1 MIIWRKRSKVRNRC
15 ETEGIAAS
23 QMRDDLSA
31 SDMADFAGQ
40 MRKWDVRAPDSWQN
54 PKSMLF
60 YQTLKLVWIFREE
73 LFSPHNHLKAL
84 WVVVWFFY
92 VTGNPGEFQRCAL
105 TRRCRLSQA
114 TARGARM
121 CQGTFFKKKQGF
133 MVLYEN
139 RDAAQIGG
147 IPVFFI

>member
-1 MIIWRKRSKVRNRC
+1 MK
-15 ETEGIAAS
+15 
-23 QMRDDLSA
+23 
-31 SDMADFAGQ
+31 
-40 MRKWDVRAPDSWQN
+40 
-54 PKSMLF
+54 
-60 YQTLKLVWIFREE
+60 KLTAVSVGLCWTAV
-73 LFSPHNHLKAL
+73 L
-84 WVVVWFFY
+84 FY
-92 VTGNPGEFQRCAL
+92 VTGNSEEFQRCAL